1 MGGAV
6 MYMLL
11 LLAQVVV
18 LIYLGAFA
26 AHCFLVVV
34 ENTAA
39 GNDRVRWPDEPIYD
53 WLWKP
58 PYLVWLVAFW
68 LVPAYLVLRAVKPAF
83 LRESPGLQFLA
94 VALPALWLLF
104 PVSLMSSLSA

>member
-1 MGGAV
+1 MGAAV

-18 LIYLGAFA
+18 LIYLAAFA

-39 GNDRVRWPDEPIYD
+39 GNDRVRWPDEPVYD

-58 PYLVWLVAFW
+58 PYLVWLVAF
-68 LVPAYLVLRAVKPAF
+68 
-83 LRESPGLQFLA
+83 SGLSCSRLLARVIGSLALASALA
-94 VALPALWLLF
+94 VVMASVHSCCAALVKTP
-104 PVSLMSSLSA
+104 